1 MRELI
6 YDNVRIQFLSE
17 EVLRLEV
24 RYGAYFTDRNT
35 LWIPDRGA
43 FEKAGKRLPES
54 QSRSRENQGR
64 QQSMVVREEAA
75 QEHSR
80 PQRFLLGD
88 LLLVLPNP
96 REGLRGLQIFREG
109 KCVYQYERVKING
122 KLPAPAQTPWI
133 YPLLDV
139 PRILLPEKNCSTS
152 EKKKY
157 ILQWDAE
164 DLYLLVCKKDARK
177 LRETYVCLTGRAD
190 MLREAVLEDQK
201 IEPCLKQPLRLLKAA
216 SDGKSEA
223 ETPANGL
230 YTEILENPERYFQ
243 DRKKELPYLDYLE
256 MTECQRQTNLK
267 QMLRKPGNDSLLP
280 MLYRNVYESWENGMP
295 ICRRLDWEY
304 PQDKKVLLY
313 LQEFM
318 IGDLLVVPEKEKSEI
333 YLPEGLWLYPW
344 TGKVYQG
351 KRCRKLKNQSE
362 QLELYI
368 RLGAVLILA
377 EDTACV
383 KEQSWELLT
392 MDYYPCKE
400 CLQDGFL
407 YEDDRETDAYKNG
420 KYRKTY
426 YHTSY
431 DGNQKA
437 YGLSIS
443 NAEGDFGGRFAGKRR
458 TLRIRCHELLGER
471 VKQVL
476 INGRKQTFERILKSK
491 AAKVFGTAGAAPDS
505 DVAELVVEHP
515 LSECLHVDFV
525 ME

>member
-1 MRELI
+1 
-6 YDNVRIQFLSE
+6 
-17 EVLRLEV
+17 
-24 RYGAYFTDRNT
+24 
-35 LWIPDRGA
+35 
-43 FEKAGKRLPES
+43 
-54 QSRSRENQGR
+54 
-64 QQSMVVREEAA
+64 
-75 QEHSR
+75 
-80 PQRFLLGD
+80 
-88 LLLVLPNP
+88 
-96 REGLRGLQIFREG
+96 
-109 KCVYQYERVKING
+109 
-122 KLPAPAQTPWI
+122 
-133 YPLLDV
+133 
-139 PRILLPEKNCSTS
+139 
-152 EKKKY
+152 
-157 ILQWDAE
+157 
-164 DLYLLVCKKDARK
+164 
-177 LRETYVCLTGRAD
+177 
-190 MLREAVLEDQK
+190 
-201 IEPCLKQPLRLLKAA
+201 
-216 SDGKSEA
+216 
-223 ETPANGL
+223 
-230 YTEILENPERYFQ
+230 
-243 DRKKELPYLDYLE
+243 
-256 MTECQRQTNLK
+256 
-267 QMLRKPGNDSLLP
+267 
-280 MLYRNVYESWENGMP
+280 
-295 ICRRLDWEY
+295 
-304 PQDKKVLLY
+304 
-313 LQEFM
+313 
-318 IGDLLVVPEKEKSEI
+318 VPEKEKSEI

-443 NAEGDFGGRFAGKRR
+443 NAEGDFAGRFAGKRR

-491 AAKVFGTAGAAPDS
+491 EAKVFGTAGAAPDS

>member
-1 MRELI
+1 
-6 YDNVRIQFLSE
+6 
-17 EVLRLEV
+17 
-24 RYGAYFTDRNT
+24 
-35 LWIPDRGA
+35 
-43 FEKAGKRLPES
+43 
-54 QSRSRENQGR
+54 
-64 QQSMVVREEAA
+64 
-75 QEHSR
+75 
-80 PQRFLLGD
+80 
-88 LLLVLPNP
+88 
-96 REGLRGLQIFREG
+96 
-109 KCVYQYERVKING
+109 
-122 KLPAPAQTPWI
+122 
-133 YPLLDV
+133 
-139 PRILLPEKNCSTS
+139 
-152 EKKKY
+152 
-157 ILQWDAE
+157 
-164 DLYLLVCKKDARK
+164 
-177 LRETYVCLTGRAD
+177 
-190 MLREAVLEDQK
+190 
-201 IEPCLKQPLRLLKAA
+201 
-216 SDGKSEA
+216 
-223 ETPANGL
+223 
-230 YTEILENPERYFQ
+230 
-243 DRKKELPYLDYLE
+243 
-256 MTECQRQTNLK
+256 
-267 QMLRKPGNDSLLP
+267 
-280 MLYRNVYESWENGMP
+280 
-295 ICRRLDWEY
+295 
-304 PQDKKVLLY
+304 
-313 LQEFM
+313 M
-318 IGDLLVVPEKEKSEI
+318 IGDRLVVPEKEKSEI

-383 KEQSWELLT
+383 KEQNWELLT

-443 NAEGDFGGRFAGKRR
+443 NAEGDFAGRFAGERR

-491 AAKVFGTAGAAPDS
+491 EAKVFGTAGAAPDS

-515 LSECLHVDFV
+515 LSECVHVDFM